1 MRQHF
6 HRVFAL
12 LLILVISACT
22 TMSPPSVSTSP
33 VQIQTKEIVFTL
45 TAEPTLDP
53 EFALED
59 LATAKFDNPTDIN
72 NQWFPLT
79 PGMQYIFDGFTD
91 EGGRKIPHRIVYN
104 VTDLTKVVA
113 GVQTVAVYIL
123 DYSDSQLVEAEIA
136 FYAQANDGTVWFLG
150 EYPEVYEDGQL
161 VEAPSWFHGLKG
173 AKAGI
178 VMKANPEV
186 GKLSYAQGWGPAVN
200 WTDRGRVVAL
210 GEQTCVPV
218 NCYENVLVIEEFSQ
232 SEPDGFQVKY
242 YAPGVGNVRVGWRGA
257 DASREEIE
265 LVELTRLTPEALAEI
280 RAGAFA
286 LEASAFNNSKE
297 VYARTDPMQLPDGSS
312 VNAAPTAGPTQV
324 ASAEIVVYASGLPRT
339 SLFELDFYD
348 DSASPGGKLIG
359 LPNSGDELDPPPEND
374 PHVTFTVSVQS
385 GIPYRCWIHM
395 KVGTPKGKSLAN
407 LIWVQL
413 SSAVDKLGR
422 EVFSPGSSSYLTAQG
437 PTQEGWAWVGCNA
450 NGSDSLIYFQSSGE
464 ITVRL
469 QAGMEGVG
477 FDQFILSSSVFLEN
491 PPSEPIVTK

>member
-1 MRQHF
+1 MRRYF

-12 LLILVISACT
+12 LLMLAISACAT
-22 TMSPPSVSTSP
+22 TPPPNLTTSP
-33 VQIQTKEIVFTL
+33 VPVQTEEVVSTL
-45 TAEPTLDP
+45 PAVSTLDP

-59 LATAKFDNPTDIN
+59 LATAKFDNPTVIN

-79 PGMQYIFDGFTD
+79 PGTQYIYDGFTD
-91 EGGRKIPHRIVYN
+91 EGGVKIHHRIVYN

-123 DYSDSQLVEAEIA
+123 DYSDGQLVEAEVA

-161 VEAPSWFHGLKG
+161 AEAPAWFHGLKG
-173 AKAGI
+173 AKAGV

-186 GKLSYAQGWGPAVN
+186 GKPSYAQGWGPAVN

-218 NCYENVLVIEEFSQ
+218 NCYENVLVTEEFSQ

-257 DASREEIE
+257 DASREELE
-265 LVELTRLTPEALAEI
+265 LVEMTQLRSEALAEV
-280 RAGAFA
+280 RAAALA
-286 LEASAFNNSKE
+286 LEASAFKNSKE

-312 VNAAPTAGPTQV
+312 VNTAPTAAPTQV
-324 ASAEIVVYASGLPRT
+324 ASAEIVIYASSLPRT

-348 DSASPGGKLIG
+348 DSASPGGKFIG

-395 KVGTPKGKSLAN
+395 NVGTPKGRSQAN
-407 LIWVQL
+407 MFWVQFAN
-413 SSAVDKLGR
+413 AVDKAGK

-437 PTQEGWAWVGCNA
+437 PAQEGWAWVGCNA
-450 NGSDSLIYFQSSGE
+450 DGSDSLIYFQTSGE

-477 FDQFILSSSVFLEN
+477 FDQFILSSSTFLEN
-491 PPSEPIVTK
+491 PPTEPVVTK